1 MEMGGESNGIVFVFQ
16 KQNDH
21 IQLEGNLT
29 WFCKNCESQDFCRS
43 SKDYSCSVHLR
54 VAV

>member
-1 MEMGGESNGIVFVFQ
+1 METGGECNGIVFVFQ

-29 WFCKNCESQDFCRS
+29 WFCKNSILVRARISAGAQ
-43 SKDYSCSVHLR
+43 KTI
-54 VAV
+54 AVPFT